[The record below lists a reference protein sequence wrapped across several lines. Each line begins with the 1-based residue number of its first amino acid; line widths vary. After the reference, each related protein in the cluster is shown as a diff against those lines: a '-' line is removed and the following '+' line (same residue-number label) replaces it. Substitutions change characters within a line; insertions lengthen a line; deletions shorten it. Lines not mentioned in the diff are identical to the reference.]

1 VPIDDTI
8 NNDPVGLLYIVPI
21 MGTMSFIR
29 KKSRKLA
36 SGEIRDYYYEVESY
50 WDEKPK
56 QRVLRYLGASPFP
69 KEYEL
74 DPEVGGQVAQAL
86 FTERLSSDEVKE
98 RLNIIGI
105 PLPDGQLKEV
115 SLVYNPP
122 LKKLIIR
129 VVFA

>member
-1 VPIDDTI
+1 M
-8 NNDPVGLLYIVPI
+8 PI

-36 SGEIRDYYYEVESY
+36 SGEIQEYYYEVESY
-50 WDEKPK
+50 WDGKPK
-56 QRVLRYLGASPFP
+56 QRVLRYLGTSPFP

-105 PLPDGQLKEV
+105 SLPEGQLREV
-115 SLVYNPP
+115 SLVYTPP

>member
-1 VPIDDTI
+1 MPIFSKVI
-8 NNDPVGLLYIVPI
+8 NKPVCSYSIMPI

-36 SGEIRDYYYEVESY
+36 SGEIQEYYYEVESY
-50 WDEKPK
+50 WDGKPK
-56 QRVLRYLGASPFP
+56 QRVLRYLGTSPFP

-105 PLPDGQLKEV
+105 SLPEGQLREV
-115 SLVYNPP
+115 SLVYTPP